1 MQASAL
7 INQAIPGLPAGSREH
22 RDALRAATMLSRLHG
37 NQGPPGAGVQATQL
51 GDMLRNVMKNAMMQR
66 LMQSQGQGKGPGS
79 GQGAGPEAQPPMPST
94 PLPGA

>member
-7 INQAIPGLPAGSREH
+7 INQAIPGLQRGSKEH
-22 RDALRAATMLSRLHG
+22 TDALRAATMLAKLHG
-37 NQGPPGAGVQATQL
+37 NQGAPGAGVQATQL
-51 GDMLRNVMKNAMMQR
+51 GDLLKNVMKNAMLQRIMQ
-66 LMQSQGQGKGPGS
+66 QQGQGKGPGS